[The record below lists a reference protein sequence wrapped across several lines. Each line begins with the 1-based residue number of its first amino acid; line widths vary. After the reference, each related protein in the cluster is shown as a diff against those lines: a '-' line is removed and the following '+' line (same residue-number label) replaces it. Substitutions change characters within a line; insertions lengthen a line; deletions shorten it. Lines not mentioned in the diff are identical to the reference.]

1 MTPCRSEVTWIPVII
16 VHLSNMVES
25 GSRSINHINVGD
37 HGIRV
42 GRRGKFVRGMSNVEL
57 HDAVFS
63 YDSKCLGAKALWTT
77 ANGHS
82 CTSHITLLNSPLRR
96 SIFAPYFHVSKF
108 EMTRRMISRS
118 HDNWNSQ
125 RRRSM

>member
-1 MTPCRSEVTWIPVII
+1 MTPCRSEDEGTWIPVII

-63 YDSKCLGAKALWTT
+63 SYDSKCLGAKALWT

-82 CTSHITLLNSPLRR
+82 WTS
-96 SIFAPYFHVSKF
+96 
-108 EMTRRMISRS
+108 
-118 HDNWNSQ
+118 
-125 RRRSM
+125 